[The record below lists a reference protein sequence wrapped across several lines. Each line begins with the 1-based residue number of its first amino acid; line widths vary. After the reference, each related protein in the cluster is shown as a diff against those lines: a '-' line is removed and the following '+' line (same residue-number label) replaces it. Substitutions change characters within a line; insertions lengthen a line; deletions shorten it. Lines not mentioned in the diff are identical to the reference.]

1 MMIETSI
8 MACIDFTIVDIRKKE
23 RYFHSAIY
31 LIFHAKM
38 LSSHNYYC
46 RCSRLPKIGLFLR
59 GICYKR
65 LDRCCPT
72 LPEVRNVPLIK
83 LK

>member
-1 MMIETSI
+1 MIEISVI
-8 MACIDFTIVDIRKKE
+8 ACIDFIIVDIIKKE
-23 RYFHSAIY
+23 RYFHSAIH

-38 LSSHNYYC
+38 LSSYDYC

-72 LPEVRNVPLIK
+72 LTEVRNIPIIK